1 MRTML
6 RTKDHNSMIAEQLE
20 IGFAG
25 CSKQMR
31 RPRSRMSRA
40 AWWFRRMHQVVNQA
54 LDWTPA
60 PPRRPEQIYL
70 ALVKSR

>member
-1 MRTML
+1 MST
-6 RTKDHNSMIAEQLE
+6 EQLE
-20 IGFAG
+20 ISFTG
-25 CSKQMR
+25 CSKHVL

-54 LDWTPA
+54 LDWTPT